1 MIEHDPY
8 VEHQKELERQWQ
20 EQERIFAVCN
30 ASLRAALMQ
39 QCPISAPTLE
49 TCLNCGDT
57 QCFDS
62 WREQNRLWGITDE
75 QSLHELRFMQNTKQK
90 TKFAAPLSPKTKEE
104 PNDGR
109 SLFDLAA

>member
-1 MIEHDPY
+1 MSDEKFDLDAD
-8 VEHQKELERQWQ
+8 K
-20 EQERIFAVCN
+20 IFEACN
-30 ASLRAALMQ
+30 ATLNSALRRH
-39 QCPISAPTLE
+39 CPIKNSMPCLD
-49 TCLNCGDT
+49 TCLCCGDT
-57 QCFDS
+57 KCFDS

-90 TKFAAPLSPKTKEE
+90 TKFAVTLSPKIKEE